1 AGGVWVTTASGAL
14 AQIAN
19 GRIAVQP
26 GVVVPSTSQTHLLED
41 RDGNVWIATYGR
53 GLLRF
58 SDGKVSTLKT
68 SDGFA
73 DDVMN
78 FLYEDA
84 EGSVWIG
91 THGSGVGRLRD
102 GLVVTYG
109 KRQGLSHEN
118 VKTVLADERGIVWA
132 GTYGG
137 GLDRL
142 DPETGEVRVFTT
154 RDGLPDDV
162 IRALFFDTKKD
173 LWVGTST
180 GAARRRGERFERVVG
195 FPQAAVSSLAEDR
208 LGRIWIAAYTGGLVR
223 LDPGGLRQVTA
234 REGLV
239 GTQIGPLALSRD
251 GKLWVGTYGA
261 GLEYLAGER
270 FTSVG
275 PGDARLASVL
285 GLRED
290 AAGALWIGTAAG
302 GLARWRDGK
311 LSFVGVS
318 EGLPD
323 ALVFETVEDRRGSVW
338 IATSQ
343 GIVRVARDDL
353 DRVASGT
360 LSGLDARVLDTQD
373 GMPTRVCSGGSQPD
387 IALAPD
393 GRVWVATP
401 KGLVRI
407 DPARLRTNDR
417 PPPVRVERVV
427 VDGRVATRGP
437 GETEL
442 SIPPGGESFEVHYTA
457 LSYQVPGRVRF
468 RHRLEGFDRDWVDT
482 GTRRTAYYTRIPH
495 GRYRFRVIACNDDG
509 VWNET
514 GDALAMTVQPY
525 FHETPLFYALVAM
538 TALLAAMG
546 AWKLRVR
553 RLLQRAHQLSTL
565 VDERTRELR
574 EEKARTDRALL
585 DAESSRRIAE
595 EASGAKST
603 FLANVSH
610 ELRTP
615 LNAII
620 GYSELLTEEA
630 QELSLE
636 SFVSDLSKVSNAARH
651 QLALINDI
659 LDLSKIEAGRMDLVV
674 ETFDLSE
681 IVAGVSS
688 TIQPLLQK
696 NRNVLEVRHDLADG
710 TMRGDATR
718 LRQILFNLL
727 SNACKF
733 TRDGRVTLDV
743 ARTSTNGTAWVTMA
757 VSDTGIGMTPEQ
769 LGKLFQAF
777 SQADASISRKYGGTG
792 LGLVISLRF
801 AQLMGGDIDV
811 ESEPGKGTRFTVRLP
826 AAPAR

>member
-1 AGGVWVTTASGAL
+1 
-14 AQIAN
+14 
-19 GRIAVQP
+19 
-26 GVVVPSTSQTHLLED
+26 LLH
-41 RDGNVWIATYGR
+41 VLR
-53 GLLRF
+53 G
-58 SDGKVSTLKT
+58 
-68 SDGFA
+68 
-73 DDVMN
+73 
-78 FLYEDA
+78 
-84 EGSVWIG
+84 
-91 THGSGVGRLRD
+91 
-102 GLVVTYG
+102 
-109 KRQGLSHEN
+109 Q
-118 VKTVLADERGIVWA
+118 
-132 GTYGG
+132 
-137 GLDRL
+137 LDQ
-142 DPETGEVRVFTT
+142 V
-154 RDGLPDDV
+154 
-162 IRALFFDTKKD
+162 
-173 LWVGTST
+173 
-180 GAARRRGERFERVVG
+180 
-195 FPQAAVSSLAEDR
+195 
-208 LGRIWIAAYTGGLVR
+208 
-223 LDPGGLRQVTA
+223 LDPGSLRQATA

-239 GTQIGPLALSRD
+239 GTQFGPLALSRD

-261 GLEYLAGER
+261 GLEYLEGER
-270 FTSVG
+270 FTPVA
-275 PGDARLASVL
+275 PGDRRLASVL

-302 GLARWRDGK
+302 GLARWLDGK

-343 GIVRVARDDL
+343 GIVRVARDAL
-353 DRVASGT
+353 DRVANGT
-360 LSGLDARVLDTQD
+360 VSRLDARVLDTQD

-407 DPARLRTNDR
+407 DPARLRTNDK

-427 VDGRVATRGP
+427 VDGRVASLGP

-442 SIPPGGESFEVHYTA
+442 SIPPGGESFEINYTA

-514 GDALAMTVQPY
+514 GDALAMAVQPY
-525 FHETPLFYALVAM
+525 FHETPLFYALVA
-538 TALLAAMG
+538 TAALFAAVG
-546 AWKLRVR
+546 VWKLRVR
-553 RLLQRAHQLSTL
+553 RLLQRAHELSTL

-574 EEKARTDRALL
+574 DEKARTDRALL

-636 SFVSDLSKVSNAARH
+636 GFVSDLSKVSNAARH

-826 AAPAR
+826 AAPAPTMSLTEERPANQ

>member
-1 AGGVWVTTASGAL
+1 
-14 AQIAN
+14 
-19 GRIAVQP
+19 
-26 GVVVPSTSQTHLLED
+26 
-41 RDGNVWIATYGR
+41 
-53 GLLRF
+53 
-58 SDGKVSTLKT
+58 
-68 SDGFA
+68 
-73 DDVMN
+73 
-78 FLYEDA
+78 
-84 EGSVWIG
+84 
-91 THGSGVGRLRD
+91 
-102 GLVVTYG
+102 
-109 KRQGLSHEN
+109 
-118 VKTVLADERGIVWA
+118 
-132 GTYGG
+132 
-137 GLDRL
+137 
-142 DPETGEVRVFTT
+142 
-154 RDGLPDDV
+154 
-162 IRALFFDTKKD
+162 
-173 LWVGTST
+173 
-180 GAARRRGERFERVVG
+180 
-195 FPQAAVSSLAEDR
+195 
-208 LGRIWIAAYTGGLVR
+208 
-223 LDPGGLRQVTA
+223 
-234 REGLV
+234 
-239 GTQIGPLALSRD
+239 
-251 GKLWVGTYGA
+251 
-261 GLEYLAGER
+261 
-270 FTSVG
+270 
-275 PGDARLASVL
+275 
-285 GLRED
+285 
-290 AAGALWIGTAAG
+290 
-302 GLARWRDGK
+302 
-311 LSFVGVS
+311 
-318 EGLPD
+318 
-323 ALVFETVEDRRGSVW
+323 
-338 IATSQ
+338 
-343 GIVRVARDDL
+343 
-353 DRVASGT
+353 
-360 LSGLDARVLDTQD
+360 
-373 GMPTRVCSGGSQPD
+373 
-387 IALAPD
+387 
-393 GRVWVATP
+393 
-401 KGLVRI
+401 
-407 DPARLRTNDR
+407 
-417 PPPVRVERVV
+417 
-427 VDGRVATRGP
+427 
-437 GETEL
+437 
-442 SIPPGGESFEVHYTA
+442 
-457 LSYQVPGRVRF
+457 VRF